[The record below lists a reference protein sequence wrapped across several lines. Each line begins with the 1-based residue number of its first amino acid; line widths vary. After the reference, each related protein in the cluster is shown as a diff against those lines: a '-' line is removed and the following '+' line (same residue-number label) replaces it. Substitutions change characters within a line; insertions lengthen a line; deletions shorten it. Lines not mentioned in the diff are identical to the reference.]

1 LFSAGLFWGV
11 DVPESNLDEELE
23 ELPYFLRLY
32 TYMAGSGYN
41 LTSVDHKDDLPVKPA
56 YLTPYVEKRP
66 KQYKPVISE
75 SFLKNLDIPA
85 DIIKQANDELELL
98 K

>member
-1 LFSAGLFWGV
+1 
-11 DVPESNLDEELE
+11 
-23 ELPYFLRLY
+23 
-32 TYMAGSGYN
+32 MAGSGYN